1 MAKTQQS
8 AGSDGPAAT
17 VERTLTPSRSFDQ
30 NIQELQKLRFGG
42 FKLLETTIDGS
53 DNLNPERRAKKSI
66 FLNESARKKE
76 RDALKQR
83 LELWKEVLSKEGAS
97 VIDMADEVTKQQATA
112 EELFRTNLQTIVGE
126 TREYESTYRG
136 VTLFFE
142 NAKTSGLKIRNA
154 VFMNAATE
162 QLDAT
167 DVINKITIDHV
178 TNEIHQ
184 VYNRFDLGES
194 YSLMVVPGYIKNKM
208 SVDAWAQIASDHKL
222 MFITD
227 YRNMDSLKDMLTE
240 FQKEKISSDT
250 PRNANVL
257 MACNHLVGRG
267 KYDDLDEN
275 EDLYVEP
282 SSALA
287 GKIYSNLIS
296 QVSAGYQY
304 GTLERVDGCRLDL
317 LKTEVGELEGLGLI
331 PMTKEW
337 GKVVPFSGKTLYT
350 GNNLGLKTYSVV
362 RVFDW
367 IMKVLMQFLNKRAM
381 ENWSGKV
388 ENEIQ
393 REIIQFLDK
402 IKGPGKIIEK
412 FEAPQFKRDP
422 YQKDRIYLDIHI
434 TPFFPAK
441 TFVIG
446 LTGEDGRDPDTGRR
460 GDFSGGVT
468 QK

>member
-1 MAKTQQS
+1 MAETQQS
-8 AGSDGPAAT
+8 AGATGPAA
-17 VERTLTPSRSFDQ
+17 ERTITPSRTFDQ
-30 NIQELQKLRFGG
+30 NIQQLQQLRYGG
-42 FKLLETTIDGS
+42 FKLLETTIDGA

-66 FLNESARKKE
+66 FLKEESRKDDREAVK
-76 RDALKQR
+76 LR
-83 LELWKEVLSKEGAS
+83 LELWKELLSKEGAS
-97 VIDMADEVTKQQATA
+97 VTDMADEVLEKQKTA
-112 EELFRTNLQTIVGE
+112 EDLFRKNLTDVVAE
-126 TREYESTYRG
+126 TRGFESTYRG
-136 VTLFFE
+136 ITLFFE
-142 NAKTSGLKIRNA
+142 NGKTSGLKIRNA
-154 VFMNAATE
+154 VFMNADTE
-162 QLDAT
+162 QLDST
-167 DVINKITIDHV
+167 KITNKNTIDHI
-178 TNEIHQ
+178 TSEIHQ

-194 YSLMVVPGYIKNKM
+194 YSLMVVPGFLKNRL
-208 SVDAWAQIASDHKL
+208 SVDAWARIASDHKL

-227 YRNMDSLKDMLTE
+227 YRNMDSLKDMLDQ
-240 FQKEKISSDT
+240 FHKEKIASDT

-267 KYDDLDEN
+267 KYDDLDED

-304 GTLERVDGCRLDL
+304 GTLEQVDGVRLDL

-337 GKVVPFSGKTLYT
+337 GRVVPFSGKTLYT

-388 ENEIQ
+388 EQEIQ
-393 REIIQFLDK
+393 REIVQFLDK
-402 IKGPGKIIEK
+402 IKGPGKIIDK
-412 FEAPQFKRDP
+412 FEAPQFRRDP
-422 YQKDRIYLDIHI
+422 TQKDRIYLDIHI

-446 LTGEDGRDPDTGRR
+446 LTGEDGRDPETGRR
-460 GDFSGGVT
+460 KEFSGEVS

>member
-1 MAKTQQS
+1 MAETQQS
-8 AGSDGPAAT
+8 VGGGSPTA
-17 VERTLTPSRSFDQ
+17 ERTITPTRSFDQ
-30 NIQELQKLRFGG
+30 NIQQLQQLRFGG
-42 FKLLETTIDGS
+42 FKLLETTIDGA
-53 DNLNPERRAKKSI
+53 DNLNPERRAKKNI
-66 FLNESARKKE
+66 FLKEESRQE
-76 RDALKQR
+76 DREALKQR
-83 LELWKEVLSKEGAS
+83 LELWKELLLKEGTS
-97 VIDMADEVTKQQATA
+97 ITDMADEVTEKQKVA
-112 EELFRTNLQTIVGE
+112 EELFRKNLADIVGE

-136 VTLFFE
+136 ITLFFE
-142 NAKTSGLKIRNA
+142 NAKTSGLKLRNA
-154 VFMNAATE
+154 VFMNATSE
-162 QLDAT
+162 QLDST
-167 DVINKITIDHV
+167 KITNKQTIDHIE
-178 TNEIHQ
+178 NEIHQ

-194 YSLMVVPGYIKNKM
+194 YSLLVVPGYLHNRQT
-208 SVDAWAQIASDHKL
+208 VDKWAKIASDHKL
-222 MFITD
+222 MLITD
-227 YRNMDSLKDMLTE
+227 YRNVDSLKDMLDL
-240 FQKEKISSDT
+240 FHKEKIASDT

-267 KYDDLDEN
+267 RYDDLDEDD
-275 EDLYVEP
+275 DLYIEP

-304 GTLERVDGCRLDL
+304 GTLEQVDGVRLDL

-337 GKVVPFSGKTLYT
+337 GRVVPFSGKTLYT

-381 ENWSGKV
+381 ENWNTTV
-388 ENEIQ
+388 QQEIQ
-393 REIIQFLDK
+393 REIVQFLDK
-402 IKGPGKIIEK
+402 IKGPGKIIER
-412 FEAPQFKRDP
+412 FEAPQFRRDP
-422 YQKDRIYLDIHI
+422 TQKDRIYLDIHI

-446 LTGEDGRDPDTGRR
+446 LTGEDGRDPETGRR
-460 GDFSGGVT
+460 KDFSGEVT

>member
-1 MAKTQQS
+1 MAETQQS
-8 AGSDGPAAT
+8 AGAGGPAA
-17 VERTLTPSRSFDQ
+17 ERTLTPTRSFDQ

-42 FKLLETTIDGS
+42 FKLLETTIEGT

-66 FLNESARKKE
+66 FLKEEGRKKDRE
-76 RDALKQR
+76 ALKQR
-83 LELWKEVLSKEGAS
+83 LELWKEIVSMEGAS
-97 VIDMADEVTKQQATA
+97 VTEMADAIATQQQAA
-112 EELFRTNLQTIVGE
+112 EELKSRNLKDIVGA

-154 VFMNAATE
+154 VFMNAGTD

-167 DVINKITIDHV
+167 DVINKTTIDHV

-194 YSLMVVPGYIKNKM
+194 YSLMVAPGFLKNKF
-208 SVDAWAQIASDHKL
+208 SIDAWAKIANDHKL

-240 FQKEKISSDT
+240 FQKEKISGDVG
-250 PRNANVL
+250 RNANVL

-267 KYDDLDEN
+267 KYDDLEED

-304 GTLERVDGCRLDL
+304 GALEQVDGVRLDL

-367 IMKVLMQFLNKRAM
+367 IMKVLMQFLNKRSM
-381 ENWSGKV
+381 ENWNGKV
-388 ENEIQ
+388 EQQIQDEIV
-393 REIIQFLDK
+393 QFLDK

-422 YQKDRIYLDIHI
+422 TQKDRIYLDIHI

-460 GDFSGGVT
+460 KDFTGGVS

>member
-1 MAKTQQS
+1 MPT
-8 AGSDGPAAT
+8 
-17 VERTLTPSRSFDQ
+17 RSFDQ

-42 FKLLETTIDGS
+42 FKLLETTIEGT

-66 FLNESARKKE
+66 FLNEEGRKKDRE
-76 RDALKQR
+76 ALKQR
-83 LELWKEVLSKEGAS
+83 LELWKEVVSMEGAT
-97 VIDMADEVTKQQATA
+97 VTGMAEAIAKQQQVA
-112 EELFRTNLQTIVGE
+112 EDLKSQNLKEIVGA
-126 TREYESTYRG
+126 TRNFESTYRG
-136 VTLFFE
+136 ITLFFE

-154 VFMNAATE
+154 VFMNAGIE

-167 DVINKITIDHV
+167 DVINKTTIDHV
-178 TNEIHQ
+178 TSEIHE

-194 YSLMVVPGYIKNKM
+194 YSLMVVPGFLKNKF
-208 SVDAWAQIASDHKL
+208 SVDAWARIANDHKL

-240 FQKEKISSDT
+240 FQKEKISGDVG
-250 PRNANVL
+250 RNANVL

-267 KYDDLDEN
+267 KYDDLEED

-304 GTLERVDGCRLDL
+304 GALEQVDGVRLDL

-381 ENWSGKV
+381 ENWNGKV
-388 ENEIQ
+388 EQQIQDEIV
-393 REIIQFLDK
+393 QFLDK

-422 YQKDRIYLDIHI
+422 TQKDRIYLDIHI

-446 LTGEDGRDPDTGRR
+446 LTGEDGQDPNTGRR
-460 GDFSGGVT
+460 KDFTGGVS

>member
-1 MAKTQQS
+1 MAETQQS
-8 AGSDGPAAT
+8 AGAGNPAA
-17 VERTLTPSRSFDQ
+17 ERTLTPTRSFDQ
-30 NIQELQKLRFGG
+30 NIQQLQQLRFGG
-42 FKLLETTIDGS
+42 FKLLETTVDGA
-53 DNLNPERRAKKSI
+53 DNLNPERRAKKNI
-66 FLNESARKKE
+66 FLTESSRKKDRE
-76 RDALKQR
+76 TLKKR
-83 LELWKEVLSKEGAS
+83 LELWKELLSMEGAT
-97 VIDMADEVTKQQATA
+97 VTDMAEEVSKRQQEA
-112 EELFRTNLQTIVGE
+112 EALFKDNLRSIVEG

-136 VTLFFE
+136 ITLFFE

-154 VFMNAATE
+154 VFMNAGTD

-167 DVINKITIDHV
+167 DVINKNTIEHI

-194 YSLMVVPGYIKNKM
+194 YSLVVVPGFLKNKI
-208 SVDAWAQIASDHKL
+208 SVDTWSKIASDHKL

-240 FQKEKISSDT
+240 FQKEKIASDT
-250 PRNANVL
+250 PRNANML

-267 KYDDLDEN
+267 KYDDLEEDD
-275 EDLYVEP
+275 DLYIEP

-287 GKIYSNLIS
+287 GKIYSNIIS

-304 GTLERVDGCRLDL
+304 GALEQVDGVRLDL

-381 ENWSGKV
+381 ENWNGKV
-388 ENEIQ
+388 EQQIQDEIV
-393 REIIQFLDK
+393 QFLDK

-422 YQKDRIYLDIHI
+422 TQKDRIFLDIHI

-441 TFVIG
+441 TFVIN

-460 GDFSGGVT
+460 NDFTGGVS

>member
-1 MAKTQQS
+1 MTEMQQDAGAAK
-8 AGSDGPAAT
+8 AAA
-17 VERTLTPSRSFDQ
+17 ERTLTPARSFDQ

-42 FKLLETTIDGS
+42 YKLLETTIDGA

-66 FLNESARKKE
+66 FLKEEGRKKDRE
-76 RDALKQR
+76 GLKQR
-83 LELWKEVLSKEGAS
+83 LELWKEMLTKEDALSE
-97 VIDMADEVTKQQATA
+97 INDQQKTA
-112 EELFRTNLQTIVGE
+112 EELFRTNLKAIVAE
-126 TREYESTYRG
+126 TRDYESTYRG
-136 VTLFFE
+136 ITLFFE

-154 VFMNAATE
+154 VFMNAGTE

-167 DVINKITIDHV
+167 DVINKNTIEHV
-178 TNEIHQ
+178 TGEIHQ
-184 VYNRFDLGES
+184 VYNRFDLAES
-194 YSLMVVPGYIKNKM
+194 YSLMVVPGFLKNKI
-208 SVDAWAQIASDHKL
+208 SVDTWAKIASDHKL

-227 YRNMDSLKDMLTE
+227 YRNMDSLKDMLSE
-240 FQKEKISSDT
+240 FQKEKISADS

-267 KYDDLDEN
+267 KYDELDEDD
-275 EDLYVEP
+275 DLYVEP

-304 GTLERVDGCRLDL
+304 GALEQVDGVRLDL

-381 ENWSGKV
+381 ENWNPKV
-388 ENEIQ
+388 EQEIQ
-393 REIIQFLDK
+393 REIVQFLDK

-422 YQKDRIYLDIHI
+422 TQKDRIFLDIHI

-446 LTGEDGRDPDTGRR
+446 LTGEDGRDPETGRR
-460 GDFSGGVT
+460 KDFT
-468 QK
+468 ARDLQ